1 MKFPVRSETF
11 PLALLALCAT
21 VLAIPV
27 ARAQQ
32 STSPQSMDEMG
43 LEEVVVTSRREPGAV
58 IGDITPEFQLSAQE
72 IRALGVGSV
81 AELLV
86 ALGPQLGSN
95 RGRGGGRPIVL
106 INGVRASG
114 FAEIRDIPT
123 EAILRTDILPEE
135 VALKYGYR
143 ADQRVINFVLRPRF
157 QAFTTEVG
165 ARGTTD
171 GGREGADLGG
181 NWLRIRR
188 DDRLQ
193 FDLKA
198 RREEGLLESE
208 RRIVGNDG
216 EPNADAAFRSLAPTV
231 EQLTA
236 NAVLA
241 KPFSE
246 GSSFTINGTFD
257 DTRQQSLLGLRPSPA
272 GAIPLR
278 RDIDSREARLSGLL
292 QGTRSGWRWSSNL
305 TAERS
310 DSTTETS
317 GETFAGRSRNDSLDI
332 DLVANGTPLDLPAGP
347 LSITLK
353 AGASTRSID
362 SVSRRLGTDLIT
374 DLSRSTQDAQLN
386 FDLPVWRGEAEQAVL
401 GALGANFNYAIEDV
415 SDVGSLR
422 TLGYGLNWSK
432 ARTLRVIFSLT
443 DEEGAPSMQQ
453 LGGAVISTPFSRV
466 FDTTRNETVDVTRIT
481 GGNPALTPDRRK
493 VFKIGV
499 GSRPFEDIDFDV
511 NADYVRTRSRNII
524 SGLPLAT
531 PDLERAFPTRFQRDV
546 SGRLTTLD
554 ARAVNLAG
562 RDREELRFT
571 LNLSR
576 PWGPQPE
583 APFPQRGSGGGPR
596 SNEGRPSPPPG
607 AMPGS
612 PPAVAGTT
620 TATPGGQPPAG
631 VAASGVAASG
641 VAASGVTNST
651 APPASAEDE
660 AARRARMAQIGERF
674 LAFARRG
681 SAQFSLTYT
690 QRLEDEISLA
700 PGLPVL
706 DLLYGDSL
714 FDTAAAARHE
724 LEAAVGANRDGFG
737 GRLTTTWRSS
747 SRVVG
752 SAASQRGDLEFAS
765 LTTVNLRVFADL
777 GLQPWARDYP
787 FLRGARVSL
796 VVGNLF
802 NERQSVKAREGNV
815 PVIYQPDLLD
825 PQGRTLRLTFR
836 KLFFPTFQPPGGRTG

>member
-1 MKFPVRSETF
+1 MKFLVRSETA
-11 PLALLALCAT
+11 PLVLLALCAGA
-21 VLAIPV
+21 LAAPT
-27 ARAQQ
+27 ASAQQ
-32 STSPQSMDEMG
+32 NTGPQSMDEMG

-58 IGDITPEFQLSAQE
+58 IGDIAPEFQLSAQE

-208 RRIVGNDG
+208 RRIVGNSG

-231 EQLTA
+231 DQLTA

-272 GAIPLR
+272 GAVPLR

-292 QGTRSGWRWSSNL
+292 QGTSSGWRWSSNL

-347 LSITLK
+347 LSVTLK

-362 SVSRRLGTDLIT
+362 SVSRRVGTDLIT
-374 DLSRSTQDAQLN
+374 DLSRSSQDAQLN
-386 FDLPVWRGEAEQAVL
+386 FDLPLWRGEAEQAAL

-415 SDVGSLR
+415 SDVGALR

-499 GSRPFEDIDFDV
+499 GSRPFEEVDFDV

-562 RDREELRFT
+562 RDREELRVT

-583 APFPQRGSGGGPR
+583 APFPQRGNGGGPR
-596 SNEGRPSPPPG
+596 NTEGRPASLPG
-607 AMPGS
+607 AMPASASG
-612 PPAVAGTT
+612 
-620 TATPGGQPPAG
+620 
-631 VAASGVAASG
+631 AASGSASG
-641 VAASGVTNST
+641 
-651 APPASAEDE
+651 APPAAAEDE

-690 QRLEDEISLA
+690 QRLEDEIALA

-706 DLLYGDSL
+706 DLLDGDSL

-747 SRVVG
+747 SHVAG

-836 KLFFPTFQPPGGRTG
+836 KLFFPTFQPPGGRAG

>member
-1 MKFPVRSETF
+1 MISNAHFSFPHLAW
-11 PLALLALCAT
+11 LALTMGVLTSDIAL
-21 VLAIPV
+21 
-27 ARAQQ
+27 AQQ
-32 STSPQSMDEMG
+32 SVDEMG

-81 AELLV
+81 SELLV

-157 QAFTTEVG
+157 QAFTSEVG
-165 ARGTTD
+165 ARGTTE
-171 GGREGADLGG
+171 GGREGIDLGG
-181 NWLRIRR
+181 NWLRIQR

-208 RRIVGNDG
+208 RSVVGANG
-216 EPNADAAFRSLAPTV
+216 QPNADAAFRSLSPTV
-231 EQLTA
+231 DQLTA
-236 NAVLA
+236 NVVLA

-246 GSSFTINGTFD
+246 GASFTINGTLD
-257 DTRQQSLLGLRPSPA
+257 DTRQQSLLGLRPSPT
-272 GAIPLR
+272 GTNPLR
-278 RDIDSREARLSGLL
+278 RDVDAREGRLSGLL
-292 QGTRSGWRWSSNL
+292 QGTRSGWRWSSSLN
-305 TAERS
+305 AERV

-317 GETFAGRSRNDSLDI
+317 GEAIAGRSKNDSLEI

-347 LSITLK
+347 LSLTLK
-353 AGASTRSID
+353 AAAGTRNID
-362 SVSRRLGTDLIT
+362 SVSTRLGNSIVS
-374 DLSRSTQDAQLN
+374 DLSRSQRDAQFN
-386 FDLPVWRGEAEQAVL
+386 VDVPVWRGEAEQAAL
-401 GALGANFNYAIEDV
+401 GALGANFNYAVEDI

-422 TLGYGLNWSK
+422 TLGYGLNWSV
-432 ARTLRVIFSLT
+432 ARKLRLILSVT

-453 LGGAVISTPFSRV
+453 LGGAVISTPFTRV

-481 GGNPALTPDRRK
+481 GGNPLLTPDRRE

-499 GSRPFEDIDFDV
+499 GSRPLEDIDFDI
-511 NADYVRTRSRNII
+511 NADYVRTRSSNII

-531 PDLERAFPTRFQRDV
+531 PDLENAFPTRFQRDV

-554 ARAVNLAG
+554 ARALNLSG

-583 APFPQRGSGGGPR
+583 APFPQRGGASGNGGAGGGG
-596 SNEGRPSPPPG
+596 SRP
-607 AMPGS
+607 AMPGTQTPS
-612 PPAVAGTT
+612 GT
-620 TATPGGQPPAG
+620 A
-631 VAASGVAASG
+631 
-641 VAASGVTNST
+641 
-651 APPASAEDE
+651 PASAEDE

-681 SAQFSLTYT
+681 SAQFTLTYT
-690 QRLEDEISLA
+690 QRLEDQITLA
-700 PGLPVL
+700 PGLPIL
-706 DLLYGDSL
+706 DLLDGDSL
-714 FDTAAAARHE
+714 FDTGAAARHE
-724 LEAAVGANRDGFG
+724 LEVAVGANRDGFG
-737 GRLTTTWRSS
+737 GRLVTNWRSS
-747 SRVVG
+747 SRVTG
-752 SAASQRGDLEFAS
+752 SPSAQQGDLEFAS

-796 VVGNLF
+796 VIGNLF
-802 NERQSVKAREGNV
+802 NERQSVTARDGTV

-836 KLFFPTFQPPGGRTG
+836 KLFFPAFQPPRGRAG

>member
-1 MKFPVRSETF
+1 MKFLVRSETA
-11 PLALLALCAT
+11 PLVLLALCAGA
-21 VLAIPV
+21 LAAPT
-27 ARAQQ
+27 ASAQQ
-32 STSPQSMDEMG
+32 NTGPQSMDEMG

-58 IGDITPEFQLSAQE
+58 IGDIAPEFQLSAQE

-143 ADQRVINFVLRPRF
+143 ADQRVINFVLRSRF

-208 RRIVGNDG
+208 RRIVGNSG

-231 EQLTA
+231 DQLTA

-272 GAIPLR
+272 GAVPLR

-292 QGTRSGWRWSSNL
+292 QGTSSGWRWSSNL

-347 LSITLK
+347 LSVTLK

-362 SVSRRLGTDLIT
+362 SVSRRVGTDLIT
-374 DLSRSTQDAQLN
+374 DLSRSSQDAQLN
-386 FDLPVWRGEAEQAVL
+386 FDLPLWRGEAEQAAL

-415 SDVGSLR
+415 SDVGALR

-499 GSRPFEDIDFDV
+499 GSRPFEEVDFDV

-562 RDREELRFT
+562 RDREELRVT

-583 APFPQRGSGGGPR
+583 APFPQRGNGGGPR
-596 SNEGRPSPPPG
+596 NTEGRPASLPG

-612 PPAVAGTT
+612 
-620 TATPGGQPPAG
+620 
-631 VAASGVAASG
+631 ASGSASG
-641 VAASGVTNST
+641 
-651 APPASAEDE
+651 APPAAAEDE

-690 QRLEDEISLA
+690 KRLEDEIALA

-706 DLLYGDSL
+706 DLLDGDSL

-747 SRVVG
+747 SHVAG

-836 KLFFPTFQPPGGRTG
+836 KLFFPTFQPPGGRAG

>member
-1 MKFPVRSETF
+1 MNYNAAFTQGRRMIAKLSFRAL
-11 PLALLALCAT
+11 PLALLATSAGLWTA
-21 VLAIPV
+21 PV
-27 ARAQQ
+27 ALAQQ
-32 STSPQSMDEMG
+32 NAGQQGMDEMG

-81 AELLV
+81 SELLV
-86 ALGPQLGSN
+86 ALGPQLGSS

-157 QAFTTEVG
+157 QAFTSEVA

-181 NWLRIRR
+181 NWLRIQR

-208 RRIVGNDG
+208 RRIVGANG
-216 EPNADAAFRSLAPTV
+216 QPNIDAAFRSLSPTV
-231 EQLTA
+231 DQLTA

-241 KPFSE
+241 KPLSE
-246 GSSFTINGTFD
+246 GASFTVNGTID
-257 DTRQQSLLGLRPSPA
+257 DTRQRSLLGLRPSPA
-272 GAIPLR
+272 GSIPLR

-292 QGTRSGWRWSSNL
+292 QGTRSGWRWSSSLN
-305 TAERS
+305 AERG

-317 GETFAGRSRNDSLDI
+317 GEVFAGRSRNDSLDI
-332 DLVANGTPLDLPAGP
+332 DLVANGSPIDLPAGP
-347 LSITLK
+347 FNMTVK
-353 AGASTRSID
+353 AGASSRNID
-362 SVSRRLGTDLIT
+362 SVSTRLGTDLVT
-374 DLSRSTQDAQLN
+374 DLSRSTKEAQLN
-386 FDLPVWRGEAEQAVL
+386 FDLPVWRGEAEQAAL
-401 GALGANFNYAIEDV
+401 GTLGANFNYAIEDI

-422 TLGYGLNWSK
+422 TLGYGVNWSM
-432 ARTLRVIFSLT
+432 ARKLRLILSVT

-466 FDTTRNETVDVTRIT
+466 FDTTRNETADVTRIT
-481 GGNPALTPDRRK
+481 GGNPLLTPDRRE
-493 VFKIGV
+493 VFKVGV
-499 GSRPFEDIDFDV
+499 GSRPLEDVDFDI

-531 PDLERAFPTRFQRDV
+531 PDLESAFPTRFQRDTE
-546 SGRLTTLD
+546 GRLTTLD
-554 ARAVNLAG
+554 ARAVNLSG
-562 RDREELRFT
+562 REREELRLT

-583 APFPQRGSGGGPR
+583 APFPQRGGAGGGG
-596 SNEGRPSPPPG
+596 SRPAMSGTQAPSG
-607 AMPGS
+607 A
-612 PPAVAGTT
+612 A
-620 TATPGGQPPAG
+620 
-631 VAASGVAASG
+631 
-641 VAASGVTNST
+641 
-651 APPASAEDE
+651 PASAEDE
-660 AARRARMAQIGERF
+660 AARRARMAQIGDRF

-681 SAQFSLTYT
+681 STQFTLTYT
-690 QRLEDEISLA
+690 QRLQDEISLA
-700 PGLPVL
+700 PSLPVL
-706 DLLYGDSL
+706 DLLDGDSL

-737 GRLTTTWRSS
+737 ARLVTNWRSS
-747 SRVVG
+747 SRVAG
-752 SAASQRGDLEFAS
+752 SAATQRGDLEFAS

-802 NERQSVKAREGNV
+802 NERQSVTAQDGAV

-836 KLFFPTFQPPGGRTG
+836 KLFFPAFQPPGGRAG

>member
-1 MKFPVRSETF
+1 MISKFFFKTLPF
-11 PLALLALCAT
+11 ALLAASAGALT
-21 VLAIPV
+21 MPDAI
-27 ARAQQ
+27 AQQ
-32 STSPQSMDEMG
+32 NSGQQGMDEMG

-81 AELLV
+81 SELLV
-86 ALGPQLGSN
+86 ALGPQLGSS

-157 QAFTTEVG
+157 QAFTSEVA
-165 ARGTTD
+165 ARDTTD

-181 NWLRIRR
+181 NWLRIQR

-208 RRIVGNDG
+208 RRILGANG
-216 EPNADAAFRSLAPTV
+216 QPNADAAFRSLSPTID
-231 EQLTA
+231 QLTA
-236 NAVLA
+236 SAVLA
-241 KPFSE
+241 KPLSE
-246 GSSFTINGTFD
+246 GASFTVNGTID
-257 DTRQQSLLGLRPSPA
+257 DTRQRSLLGLRPSPA
-272 GAIPLR
+272 GSIPLR
-278 RDIDSREARLSGLL
+278 RDIDSRETRLSGLL

-305 TAERS
+305 NAERG

-317 GETFAGRSRNDSLDI
+317 GEVFAGRSRNDSLDI
-332 DLVANGTPLDLPAGP
+332 DLVANGSPLDLPAGP
-347 LSITLK
+347 FNMTVK
-353 AGASTRSID
+353 VGASTRNID
-362 SVSRRLGTDLIT
+362 SVSTRLGIDLVS
-374 DLSRSTQDAQLN
+374 DLSRSAKEAQIN
-386 FDLPVWRGEAEQAVL
+386 FDVPVWRGEAEQAAL
-401 GALGANFNYAIEDV
+401 GALGANFNYAIEDI

-422 TLGYGLNWSK
+422 TLGYGLNWSM
-432 ARTLRVIFSLT
+432 ARKLRLILSVT

-481 GGNPALTPDRRK
+481 GGNPLLTPDRRE
-493 VFKIGV
+493 VFKIGI
-499 GSRPFEDIDFDV
+499 GSRPFEEVDFDV

-531 PDLERAFPTRFQRDV
+531 PDLESAFPSRFQRD
-546 SGRLTTLD
+546 SEGRLNTLD
-554 ARAVNLAG
+554 ARAVNLSG

-583 APFPQRGSGGGPR
+583 APFPQRGGAGGFGGGGGGGGGSASGGAGGAGAWVGG
-596 SNEGRPSPPPG
+596 SRPTMAGSQASSG
-607 AMPGS
+607 A
-612 PPAVAGTT
+612 A
-620 TATPGGQPPAG
+620 
-631 VAASGVAASG
+631 
-641 VAASGVTNST
+641 
-651 APPASAEDE
+651 PASAEDD

-681 SAQFSLTYT
+681 SAQFTLTYT
-690 QRLEDEISLA
+690 QRLQDEISLA
-700 PGLPVL
+700 PGLPML
-706 DLLYGDSL
+706 DLLDGDSL
-714 FDTAAAARHE
+714 FDTAAASRHE

-737 GRLTTTWRSS
+737 ARLVTNWRSS
-747 SRVVG
+747 SRVTN
-752 SAASQRGDLEFAS
+752 SAANPRGDLEFAS

-777 GLQPWARDYP
+777 GLQTWARDYP

-802 NERQSVKAREGNV
+802 NERQSVKAQDGAV

-836 KLFFPTFQPPGGRTG
+836 KLFFPAFQPPGGRTG

>member
-1 MKFPVRSETF
+1 MISKIRSHTLPF
-11 PLALLALCAT
+11 TLLVMCIG
-21 VLAIPV
+21 VLAAADAI
-27 ARAQQ
+27 AQQ
-32 STSPQSMDEMG
+32 NTRPQGMDEVG

-81 AELLV
+81 SELLV

-95 RGRGGGRPIVL
+95 RGRGGGRPVVL

-157 QAFTTEVG
+157 RAFTSEVG
-165 ARGTTD
+165 VRDTSE

-181 NWLRIRR
+181 NWLRIQR
-188 DDRLQ
+188 DERLQ

-198 RREEGLLESE
+198 RHEEGLLENE
-208 RRIVGNDG
+208 RRIVGADG
-216 EPNADAAFRSLAPTV
+216 LPNADAAYRSLAPTV
-231 EQLTA
+231 DQVTA

-246 GSSFTINGTFD
+246 GSSFTVNASLD
-257 DTRQQSLLGLRPSPA
+257 DTRQRSLLGLRPSITGPL
-272 GAIPLR
+272 PLR

-292 QGTRSGWRWSSNL
+292 QGTRSGWRWSSALNAERTDSDTSTGGETL
-305 TAERS
+305 TASSRS
-310 DSTTETS
+310 DVI
-317 GETFAGRSRNDSLDI
+317 DI
-332 DLVANGTPLDLPAGP
+332 DLVANGSPIDLPAGP
-347 LSITLK
+347 INVTVK
-353 AGASTRSID
+353 GGASARNID
-362 SVSRRLGTDLIT
+362 SVSTRLGTELIS
-374 DLSRSTQDAQLN
+374 DLSRNQREAQINL
-386 FDLPVWRGEAEQAVL
+386 DLPIWRGEAEQAAL
-401 GALGANFNYAIEDV
+401 GALGANLNYAIEDI

-422 TLGYGLNWSK
+422 TLGYGFNWAM
-432 ARTLRVIFSLT
+432 ARKLRLILSVT
-443 DEEGAPSMQQ
+443 DEDGAPTMQQ
-453 LGGAVISTPFSRV
+453 LGGAVVSTPFSRV

-481 GGNPALTPDRRK
+481 GGNPSLTPDRRE
-493 VFKIGV
+493 VFKIGI
-499 GSRPFEDIDFDV
+499 GSRPFEEIDFDV

-524 SGLPLAT
+524 ASLPLAT
-531 PDLERAFPTRFQRDV
+531 PDLERAFPARFQRDAA
-546 SGRLTTLD
+546 GRLTTLD

-583 APFPQRGSGGGPR
+583 APFPQRGCGGG
-596 SNEGRPSPPPG
+596 GG
-607 AMPGS
+607 GS
-612 PPAVAGTT
+612 R
-620 TATPGGQPPAG
+620 PAG
-631 VAASGVAASG
+631 SGSTPPVSAA
-641 VAASGVTNST
+641 
-651 APPASAEDE
+651 PASAEDE

-681 SAQFSLTYT
+681 SAQFTLTYT
-690 QRLEDEISLA
+690 QRLQDEISLA
-700 PGLPVL
+700 PGLPIL
-706 DLLYGDSL
+706 DLLDGDSL
-714 FDTAAAARHE
+714 FDTGAAARHE

-737 GRLTTTWRSS
+737 ARLVTNWRSS
-747 SRVVG
+747 SRVE
-752 SAASQRGDLEFAS
+752 SAAVTSRGDLEFAA

-787 FLRGARVSL
+787 FLRGARVS
-796 VVGNLF
+796 VVVSNLF
-802 NERQSVKAREGNV
+802 NERQSVTAPNGTV

-825 PQGRTLRLTFR
+825 PQGRTFRLTFR
-836 KLFFPTFQPPGGRTG
+836 KLFFPAFQPPGGRAG

>member
-1 MKFPVRSETF
+1 MISNVHFSFPHVAWLVLTMGVLISDI
-11 PLALLALCAT
+11 AL
-21 VLAIPV
+21 
-27 ARAQQ
+27 AQQ
-32 STSPQSMDEMG
+32 SVDEMG
-43 LEEVVVTSRREPGAV
+43 LEEVVITSRREPGAV

-81 AELLV
+81 SELLV
-86 ALGPQLGSN
+86 ALGPQLSSN

-157 QAFTTEVG
+157 QAFTSEVG
-165 ARGTTD
+165 ARGTTE
-171 GGREGADLGG
+171 GGREGIDLGG
-181 NWLRIRR
+181 NWLRIQR

-208 RRIVGNDG
+208 RSVVGANG
-216 EPNADAAFRSLAPTV
+216 QSNADAAFRSLSPTV
-231 EQLTA
+231 DQLTA
-236 NAVLA
+236 NVVLA

-246 GSSFTINGTFD
+246 GASFTINGTLD
-257 DTRQQSLLGLRPSPA
+257 DTRQQSLLGLRPSPT
-272 GAIPLR
+272 GTNPLR
-278 RDIDSREARLSGLL
+278 RDVDAREGRLSGLL
-292 QGTRSGWRWSSNL
+292 QGTRSGWRWSSSLN
-305 TAERS
+305 AERV
-310 DSTTETS
+310 DSTTETG
-317 GETFAGRSRNDSLDI
+317 GEAIAGRSKNDSLEI
-332 DLVANGTPLDLPAGP
+332 DLVANGAPLDLPAGP
-347 LSITLK
+347 LSLTLTAA
-353 AGASTRSID
+353 AGTRNID
-362 SVSRRLGTDLIT
+362 SVSTRLGNSIVS
-374 DLSRSTQDAQLN
+374 DLSRSQRDAQFN
-386 FDLPVWRGEAEQAVL
+386 VDVPVWRGEAEQAAP
-401 GALGANFNYAIEDV
+401 GALGANFNYAVEDI

-422 TLGYGLNWSK
+422 TLGYGLTWSV
-432 ARTLRVIFSLT
+432 ARKLRLILSVT

-453 LGGAVISTPFSRV
+453 LGGAVISTPFTRV

-481 GGNPALTPDRRK
+481 GGNLLLTPDRRE

-499 GSRPFEDIDFDV
+499 GSRPLEDIDFDI
-511 NADYVRTRSRNII
+511 NADYVRTRSSNII

-531 PDLERAFPTRFQRDV
+531 PDLENAFPTRFQRDV

-554 ARAVNLAG
+554 ARALNLSG

-583 APFPQRGSGGGPR
+583 APFPQRGGAGGNGGAGGGG
-596 SNEGRPSPPPG
+596 SRP
-607 AMPGS
+607 AMPGTQTPS
-612 PPAVAGTT
+612 GT
-620 TATPGGQPPAG
+620 
-631 VAASGVAASG
+631 AS
-641 VAASGVTNST
+641 
-651 APPASAEDE
+651 ASAEDE

-681 SAQFSLTYT
+681 SAQFTLTYT
-690 QRLEDEISLA
+690 QRLEDQITLA
-700 PGLPVL
+700 PGLPIL
-706 DLLYGDSL
+706 DLLDGDSL
-714 FDTAAAARHE
+714 FDTGAAARHE
-724 LEAAVGANRDGFG
+724 LEVAVGANRDGFG
-737 GRLTTTWRSS
+737 GRLVTNWRSS
-747 SRVVG
+747 SHVTG
-752 SAASQRGDLEFAS
+752 SPSAQQGDFKFAS

-796 VVGNLF
+796 VIGNLF
-802 NERQSVKAREGNV
+802 NERQSVTVRDGTV

-836 KLFFPTFQPPGGRTG
+836 KLFFPAFQPPGGRAG